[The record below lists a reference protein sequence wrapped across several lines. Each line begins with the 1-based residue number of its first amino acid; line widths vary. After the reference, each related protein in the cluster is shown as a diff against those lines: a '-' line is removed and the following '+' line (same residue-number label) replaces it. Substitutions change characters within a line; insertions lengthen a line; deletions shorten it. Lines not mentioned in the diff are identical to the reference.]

1 MGSAVGH
8 FTDEVSSA
16 WGEATA
22 STFELDK
29 TQLTLNTYAN
39 GITTLS
45 QHEEILMLGVQRG
58 FSGTSRQ
65 GIGIGSQAQA
75 VLSRYGVP
83 TRRLA
88 MARGDTWSYD
98 RHRIAFH
105 LQNGQVV
112 GWLVY

>member
-1 MGSAVGH
+1 M
-8 FTDEVSSA
+8 
-16 WGEATA
+16 
-22 STFELDK
+22 
-29 TQLTLNTYAN
+29 
-39 GITTLS
+39 
-45 QHEEILMLGVQRG
+45 LMLGVQRG
-58 FSGTSRQ
+58 FAGTSGQ

-88 MARGDTWSYD
+88 MSQGDTWSYD

-105 LQNGQVV
+105 LQNGQVM

>member
-1 MGSAVGH
+1 MH
-8 FTDEVSSA
+8 
-16 WGEATA
+16 
-22 STFELDK
+22 
-29 TQLTLNTYAN
+29 LTLNSYPS
-39 GITTLS
+39 GIMTLS
-45 QHEEILMLGVQRG
+45 QHGELLMLRVQRG
-58 FSGTSRQ
+58 FAGTSGQ

-75 VLSRYGVP
+75 VLSHYGVP

-88 MARGDTWSYD
+88 MPLGDTWSYD

>member
-1 MGSAVGH
+1 MN
-8 FTDEVSSA
+8 
-16 WGEATA
+16 
-22 STFELDK
+22 LDCCSEMISPLLK
-29 TQLTLNTYAN
+29 HYLRAGQDALDAERYSG
-39 GITTLS
+39 GIMTLS

-58 FSGTSRQ
+58 FSGTSGQ